1 MYDGWTIEDI
11 QEESRD
17 FYRSPVYQFW
27 ESTKNYRDTGEKVGF
42 VSFQEEISP
51 PEENVENGEQD
62 GGVDGQAG
70 DDGGEREESLGGEI
84 TPSARRV
91 LSFASSFAL

>member
-27 ESTKNYRDTGEKVGF
+27 ESTKNYRDTGEMVGF
-42 VSFQEEISP
+42 VSFQEGLSP
-51 PEENVENGEQD
+51 PEEGVEDEEQD
-62 GGVDGQAG
+62 GG
-70 DDGGEREESLGGEI
+70 GG
-84 TPSARRV
+84 
-91 LSFASSFAL
+91 